1 MVPRL
6 TQVLSDEVQASEV
19 AFALVEDLRQA
30 FIGCLLYFPRGTRKD
45 AAERKAAILRDFNGH
60 NYKELSVKYNLTL
73 QYIYQIINDEKKSRL
88 TGATPGIARTPPSPR
103 PHAKRDGHAAGSSL
117 VFRARLRWYPYFS

>member
-1 MVPRL
+1 MTLKFPPDYPETFQEFVTAMVPRL

-30 FIGCLLYFPRGTRKD
+30 FIGCLLYFPRGTHKY

-60 NYKELSVKYNLTL
+60 NYKELSVKYKLTL
-73 QYIYQIINDEKKSRL
+73 QYIYQIINDEKKKALDGSH
-88 TGATPGIARTPPSPR
+88 ARDCANPSIT
-103 PHAKRDGHAAGSSL
+103 KAA
-117 VFRARLRWYPYFS
+117 RKA